1 MSIRRRIWRHS
12 RQLATLDR
20 RTRQLPAAA
29 LAKTPRSRPAVLHCC
44 RPAIGVA
51 QRFVLLYSRRGRFA
65 AVVGTQYRKKV
76 SNNNYNIVVRES
88 TKPQNR
94 YENRSH
100 QEKSTDTFTRISIV
114 SRNVPATVLRRAIE
128 TPHVAAVV
136 VFAASVR
143 LYRTN
148 AIRLHLLIIVYVQL
162 RLTRVTRLRRAWRRE
177 IPEVID
183 ASTQQQCPA
192 PTRVPIFTFVF
203 LFCFCTCFSRAC
215 SVRYNRFACFASSRR
230 SMDSTSHAK
239 SFVAKWMVFGVAVL
253 CSLAVTAAFYLLVT
267 RYGANSSGGMRKK
280 NKNNAGRCK
289 AGAANS
295 IAVPGNVNSVRVNR
309 YKKQMYTR
317 LLLIPADFQKFWK

>member
-1 MSIRRRIWRHS
+1 VSIRRRIWRHS

-148 AIRLHLLIIVYVQL
+148 AIRLHLLINRV
-162 RLTRVTRLRRAWRRE
+162 RPTASNPRDAPTKGLTSRDSGS
-177 IPEVID
+177 VID

-203 LFCFCTCFSRAC
+203 LFCFCTCFLRAC

-230 SMDSTSHAK
+230 LMDSTSHAK
-239 SFVAKWMVFGVAVL
+239 SFVANWMVFGVAVL

-317 LLLIPADFQKFWK
+317 DYC